1 MPAAAPEAS
10 IRARPYFPERTPA
23 ARTPA
28 TAQMPPSIL
37 CMLHPKTRD
46 NVPSGHDAHHP
57 AVFDYRQAVD
67 PVAGHDAR
75 RLLDRVVRSYLM
87 QIPAH
92 HLGNLLR
99 SYILQTRLHL
109 LPLHQIAERHL

>member
-1 MPAAAPEAS
+1 MAH
-10 IRARPYFPERTPA
+10 
-23 ARTPA
+23 
-28 TAQMPPSIL
+28 MPPSIL

-46 NVPSGHDAHHP
+46 DIASGNDAHKP
-57 AVFDYRQAVD
+57 AVLDYRQTVD

-92 HLGNLLR
+92 HLANALR
-99 SYILQTRLHL
+99 VDIFKTRLHL
-109 LPLHQIAERHL
+109 LPLHQISERNLEDLEGAGQPQTAF